1 MWSNLYTSV
10 LTYYISVNL
19 ENGRKNILYHLNNS
33 LERKANVERRKRQNK
48 DMIKITTSA
57 SVHSVLQEKSSMMNT
72 AWKTIA
78 NKLHIVHNYLSNIT
92 AAKSAAKS
100 FSWRRCSN
108 VKVIRGYSS

>member
-19 ENGRKNILYHLNNS
+19 ENGQKNILYHSNNS

-48 DMIKITTSA
+48 DMTNITSA
-57 SVHSVLQEKSSMMNT
+57 SVHSVLQEKGSMMNT
-72 AWKTIA
+72 AWKMIA

-108 VKVIRGYSS
+108 VKVIRGYDS